1 MKELFADLVRDAEDT
16 DEKTMVL
23 CTMMLCC
30 ACMFM
35 FAVNVITNSTVMIA
49 ITGALAV
56 WSLLNCVVYKKIH
69 SMMILSVNILSAI
82 LVMMMYFVV
91 SGGEDGFSIVWLLM
105 APPLGIFFFKLLY
118 GGSFSVILGLLTTI
132 YLWSPLHELGYPYSD
147 TYLLRFPIVYTIEL
161 LVCIYINYTILLYRK
176 RQVTLLEMAQQASS
190 TKSDFLANM
199 SHEIRT
205 PLNAVVGMCEL
216 VLRERDISDTVRDYC
231 FNIQNSGRSLL
242 SIINDILDFSKIESG
257 KMEIINEPFNITSTV
272 NDVINMAITRKGSK
286 PIEIIVN
293 CDPNIPAGLIG
304 DELRIRQ
311 VMINLVTNAMKFTE
325 KGCVAVKIS
334 MTGHDYGINL
344 SFSVS
349 DTGIGI
355 SEENL
360 ENLFNSFQQVNTK
373 KNRAVEGTGLGLA
386 ISRKFIK
393 SMGGFINV
401 SSVSGEGS
409 EFRFVIPLEVSDPAP
424 CISLKNSDG
433 IKAACFIDMSK
444 FEVPRVEKEYTKLI
458 NEMAVYFN
466 ADITMMRSFGE
477 LERALEEKSFT
488 HVFAAREEYA
498 EYSTFFN
505 RLAEKTKVVIV
516 QERINSIDIPENM
529 KCIYKPFYVLN
540 IASVF
545 NNENLLGNVNERR
558 NTSIRF
564 TAPKARVLIVDD
576 NAINL
581 KVAAGLMRPY
591 HMQVVTADSG
601 SAAISLLRS
610 KDFDIVFMDHM
621 MPEMDG
627 IEATKAIRS
636 MEGDYYKKL
645 PIIALTANAVNGVR
659 DVYIAEGLNDFIAK
673 PIELG
678 ALDRVL
684 KAWLP
689 SELIQAPER
698 SVEYTGKKR
707 RKTDMQKNDNAVQS
721 ELFSTETGIFYTG
734 GDAEAYNEI
743 LEMYVRKA
751 QEKHDHIQ
759 SLFEEK
765 SWKNYI
771 IEVHALKSSSLTIGS
786 KKLSD
791 LAKELELAGKAGNFS
806 LIEEK
811 NAELMEMYL
820 NVAKIGREY
829 LKMDE
834 KAEKAES
841 AETSDGS
848 EAVILTEMTSEQLD
862 ELIEKLKN
870 ACESFDGDEVS
881 AVCTEHGGFSFGGR
895 ALRPLLD
902 EIKSEADDFEYDS
915 AAEKASAL
923 KDKLSA

>member
-30 ACMFM
+30 ACMLM
-35 FAVNVITNSTVMIA
+35 FVVNIITNSTVMIA

-56 WSLLNCVVYKKIH
+56 WSILNSIVYKKIRN
-69 SMMILSVNILSAI
+69 MTLLSVNILSVI
-82 LVMMMYFVV
+82 LVMMMYFVI

-105 APPLGIFFFKLLY
+105 VPPLGIFFFKLLY
-118 GGSFSVILGLLTTI
+118 GGSFSIILGLLTTI

-176 RQVTLLEMAQQASS
+176 RQVTLLEMAHQASS

-216 VLRERDISDTVRDYC
+216 VLRERDISETVRDYC

-257 KMEIINEPFNITSTV
+257 KMELINEPFNITSTV

-293 CDPNIPAGLIG
+293 CDPNIPVGLIG

-334 MTGHDYGINL
+334 KTKHDYGINL

-360 ENLFNSFQQVNTK
+360 ENLFNSFQQINTK

-409 EFRFVIPLEVSDPAP
+409 EFKFVIPLKVSDPSP
-424 CISLKNSDG
+424 CITLKNSDE
-433 IKAACFIDMSK
+433 IRAACFIDMTK
-444 FEVPRVEKEYTKLI
+444 FDVPRVEKEYTKLI
-458 NEMAVYFN
+458 NEMAEYFN
-466 ADITMMRSFGE
+466 ADITMMRSFSE
-477 LERALEEKSFT
+477 LEKAAAEKNFT
-488 HVFAAREEYA
+488 HIFAAREEYA
-498 EYSTFFN
+498 EYSTFFG
-505 RLAEKTKVVIV
+505 RIAEKTKVVII

-529 KCIYKPFYVLN
+529 KCIYKPFYMLN

-545 NNENLLGNVNERR
+545 NNENLMGNINERR

-581 KVAAGLMRPY
+581 KVAVGLMRPY
-591 HMQVVTADSG
+591 HMQILTADSG
-601 SAAISLLRS
+601 PEAISLLRS

-627 IEATKAIRS
+627 IEATKIIRS

-645 PIIALTANAVNGVR
+645 PVIALTANAVNGVR

-673 PIELG
+673 PIELS

-684 KAWLP
+684 KTWLP
-689 SELIQAPER
+689 KEYIQAPDNN
-698 SVEYTGKKR
+698 SEYTGQRR
-707 RKTDMQKNDNAVQS
+707 RKTDIPPEENSPQT

-734 GDAEAYNEI
+734 GDAEAYREI

-751 QEKHDHIQ
+751 QEKHDQIQ
-759 SLFEEK
+759 TLFDEK

-786 KKLSD
+786 KKLSA
-791 LAKELELAGKAGNFS
+791 LAKELEFAGKAGNFS

-811 NAELMEMYL
+811 NAALLEMYL
-820 NVAKIGREY
+820 EVAQIGRDY
-829 LKMDE
+829 LKPDE
-834 KAEKAES
+834 KSENAYSEKEAENAD
-841 AETSDGS
+841 A
-848 EAVILTEMTSEQLD
+848 AVLTEITSEQLD
-862 ELIEKLKN
+862 ELTEKLKN
-870 ACESFDGDEVS
+870 ACGSFDGDSIS
-881 AVCTEHGGFSFGGR
+881 AVCTEYEGFSYGGK
-895 ALRPLLD
+895 ALKPLLD
-902 EIKSEADDFEYDS
+902 EIKNEANDFEYDS
-915 AAEKASAL
+915 AAEKASVL
-923 KDKLSA
+923 RDKLSV